1 MLRRLGLPL
10 AAAVLAWTPLP
21 PAFVER
27 VYATIWYPRVQPVLT
42 AASNTV
48 AFAWLDPLALL
59 TIGVVV
65 ATLIRTWRRAAGGVV
80 RRSAGVVVLIAQV
93 AAALYLVFLLA
104 WGLNYRRLPPAERLA
119 VSRERV
125 TPERLERLGR
135 ASLVRVNELYERSR
149 SLDRL
154 GGEPLIA
161 DLAPAFA
168 AAERALGSGWHTAPG
183 RPKHSLVARF
193 FPLAGVDGMIN
204 PFGLEVI
211 LNPEV
216 LPFERPFVLAHEW
229 AHLAGHAPESEA
241 SFVAFFT
248 CLRGSRDAQYSGWL
262 DLLLHALRAVPL
274 ASRQALLADLADGP
288 RADIRAIQTRLRRA
302 QPVVH
307 RVSWT
312 LYDQYLRANRIES
325 GVRNYD
331 EVVTLVLGS
340 RFTEGV
346 ITQD

>member
-1 MLRRLGLPL
+1 VRLVRRLGFPV

-21 PAFVER
+21 PASVER

-42 AASNTV
+42 GASNAV
-48 AFAWLDPLALL
+48 AFAWLDPIALL
-59 TIGVVV
+59 TVGVVV
-65 ATLIRTWRRAAGGVV
+65 VMLIRSWRRAAGGIL
-80 RRSAGVVVLIAQV
+80 RRTIGVVLLIAQV
-93 AAALYLVFLLA
+93 LAALYLVFLLI
-104 WGLNYRRLPPAERLA
+104 WGLNYRRPPPDARLA
-119 VSRERV
+119 VSGERV
-125 TPERLERLGR
+125 TPARLERLGR
-135 ASLVRVNELYERSR
+135 ASLLRVNELYDRGR
-149 SLDRL
+149 RLDRL
-154 GGEPLIA
+154 DGEPLIA
-161 DLAPAFA
+161 DLGPAFA
-168 AAERALGSGWHTAPG
+168 DAERALGSGWHAAPG

-229 AHLAGHAPESEA
+229 AHLAGHAPEGEA
-241 SFVAFFT
+241 SFVAFVT
-248 CLRGSRDAQYSGWL
+248 CWRGSRDAQYSGWL

-274 ASRQALLADLADGP
+274 ASRQALLANLADGP

-307 RVSWT
+307 RVSWKM
-312 LYDQYLRANRIES
+312 YDQYLRANRVES
-325 GVRNYD
+325 GVRSYD
-331 EVVTLVLGS
+331 EVVALVLGS

-346 ITQD
+346 LD

>member
-1 MLRRLGLPL
+1 MRRLGLPL
-10 AAAVLAWTPLP
+10 AAVVLAWAPLP
-21 PAFVER
+21 PASVER
-27 VYATIWYPRVQPVLT
+27 IYATIWYPSVQPVLT
-42 AASNTV
+42 GASNTV
-48 AFAWLDPLALL
+48 AFAWLDPLAVL
-59 TIGVVV
+59 TVGVVV
-65 ATLIRTWRRAAGGVV
+65 AALIRTWRGAAGGVP
-80 RRSAGVVVLIAQV
+80 RRTVEVVLLVVQT

-104 WGLNYRRLPPAERLA
+104 WGLNYHRVPPAERLA

-135 ASLVRVNELYERSR
+135 VGLVRVNELYERGR

-168 AAERALGSGWHTAPG
+168 AAERALGSGWHAAPG
-183 RPKHSLVARF
+183 RPKHSLVAWF

-241 SFVAFFT
+241 SFVAFLT
-248 CLRGSRDAQYSGWL
+248 CLRGSRDARYSGWL
-262 DLLLHALRAVPL
+262 DLLLHALRALPL
-274 ASRQALLADLADGP
+274 ASRQALLANLADGP

-307 RVSWT
+307 RVSWK
-312 LYDQYLRANRIES
+312 LYDEYLRANRVES

-346 ITQD
+346 LDKD